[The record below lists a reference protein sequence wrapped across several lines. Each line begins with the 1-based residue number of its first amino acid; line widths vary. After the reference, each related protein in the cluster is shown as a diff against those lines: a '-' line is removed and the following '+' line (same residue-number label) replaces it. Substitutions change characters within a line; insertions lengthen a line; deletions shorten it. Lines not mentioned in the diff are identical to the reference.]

1 VVNEITRDS
10 GVSFEDAVGDALT
23 AASAEQAGATQLNF
37 EDLNSGQIIAGVQI
51 VSPLMTE

>member
-23 AASAEQAGATQLNF
+23 AASTEQAGATQLNF